1 MKGFIK
7 GCLITALVLLGAG
20 VALTISGVFL
30 TDKEQVAKSVET
42 VTGGRVTVDLDPSD
56 GTFGITAGDYSTDDL
71 KNALGSILDNKIYDL
86 NDYGTVYEA
95 YEETLSGDANLNFE
109 KEGVSKLKL
118 DVGGCTL
125 QVLTA
130 EDDNFSVKANH
141 VDKLQSYVKGNT
153 LYLKSTRSGKV
164 SGQDIKRSEII
175 LYVPDDFSFEEA
187 DVEVGAGLMN
197 FADLRAKKTSID
209 LGAGQV
215 IIGKCTSED
224 LSVKVGAGDLTIHEM
239 NVKELNC
246 EVGVG
251 NLELT
256 GELKGNAKA
265 KCSMGNVTL
274 NLSNK
279 PSDFN
284 YKLESSMGN
293 IDLGSEKYSG
303 LAAEKKIDNDAP
315 YTVKLECSMGNID
328 VNFD

>member
-95 YEETLSGDANLNFE
+95 YEETLSGDAFLNFE
-109 KEGVSKLKL
+109 KDGVQNLKL

-125 QVLTA
+125 QVLNA
-130 EDDNFSVKANH
+130 EDDRFSVKANH
-141 VDKLQSYVKGNT
+141 VDKLQSYVKGDT
-153 LYLKSTRSGKV
+153 LYLKSTRSGKI
-164 SGQDIKRSEII
+164 SGLDIKTSEII
-175 LYVPDDFSFEEA
+175 LYVPDDFGFEEA
-187 DVEVGAGLMN
+187 DMEVGAGLMN
-197 FADLRAKKTSID
+197 LTRLQAKKASID
-209 LGAGQV
+209 L
-215 IIGKCTSED
+215 IGKCTSED
-224 LSVKVGAGDLTIHEM
+224 LSVKVGAGDLTINEM

-246 EVGVG
+246 KVGAG
-251 NLELT
+251 NLKLT

-265 KCSMGNVTL
+265 ECSMGNITL

-279 PSDFN
+279 MSDFN